1 MKIYEIN
8 YNNIENKAVIMTH
21 DKYLSD
27 ILNLIVTVTT
37 NATHI
42 KICSIWLKDNHED
55 SEILNLRATQSINP
69 EYMKNHSITM
79 KEGVVGY
86 VATNRETIIVKD
98 VLRDTLFNEK
108 EMAGKSGL
116 VSMIGIPMI
125 YKEDQLLGVL
135 NCFTTIPHNFSDE
148 EVEKLTAIANQ
159 AAVIIMKTQG
169 KTRRRLIKEELDT
182 RVLFNRA
189 KKVFMHRWK
198 INADEADKR
207 LRNYSIQNCKSI
219 KNIAEAILLLN

>member
-1 MKIYEIN
+1 MKTYE
-8 YNNIENKAVIMTH
+8 NNHNNSENKTVIMTN

-37 NATHI
+37 NATNI
-42 KICSIWLKDNHED
+42 KICSIWLKDNHEN
-55 SEILNLRATQSINP
+55 SEILNLSATQSLNP
-69 EYMKNHSITM
+69 KYMKDHSITM

-98 VLRDTLFNEK
+98 VLKNTRFKEK
-108 EMAGKSGL
+108 GMAEKSGL

-125 YKEDQLLGVL
+125 YKEDQMLGVL
-135 NCFTTIPHNFSDE
+135 NCFTTIPHNFSNE

-169 KTRRRLIKEELDT
+169 KTRKRLIKEELDT

-189 KKVFMHRWK
+189 KEVFMHRWK

-219 KNIAEAILLLN
+219 RNIAEAILLLN